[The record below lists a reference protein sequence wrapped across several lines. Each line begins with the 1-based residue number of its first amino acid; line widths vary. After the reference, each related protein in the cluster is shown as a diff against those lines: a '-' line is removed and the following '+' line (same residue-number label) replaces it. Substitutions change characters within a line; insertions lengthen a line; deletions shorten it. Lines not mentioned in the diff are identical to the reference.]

1 MEVCTLDIAYADSK
15 LIKVEG
21 EMDLYSFLPFVE
33 EVMEALMRGAQRIL
47 IDASGLTYL
56 DSSGVGGIIR
66 ILVTAK
72 SKGAKIAFAGLQGS
86 PHKVLAMS
94 HILSLLVL
102 YPTVTEA
109 ESFFK
114 G

>member
-1 MEVCTLDIAYADSK
+1 MEVCTVEIAHADAK
-15 LIKVEG
+15 VIKVEG

-33 EVMEALMRGAQRIL
+33 EVMGALLRGTKKIL
-47 IDASGLTYL
+47 IDATELTYL

-72 SKGAKIAFAGLQGS
+72 ARGSRIAFAGLHGS

-94 HILSLLVL
+94 HIISLLVL
-102 YPTVTEA
+102 YPTVAEA
-109 ESFFK
+109 ESFFRD
-114 G
+114 